1 MRQYWNIPEDRRDEF
16 MNLQIESWRAQIK
29 LLNAIK
35 PIIKAYDG
43 KTYSK
48 RLDKAIEE
56 KYNTREDRNNYVYIS
71 HSYGERLYI
80 YVSCKR
86 ELIIPKEHYNDH
98 DQINDKESC
107 VTLVTYTPED
117 SKLRRIN
124 AAETIKGIDD
134 KIKALHEDI
143 DNSLRA
149 YASLTAYRAKIE
161 EVKRILQEAGDL
173 VKGAPSEFTGLYKT
187 EYCLKE
193 SRY

>member
-1 MRQYWNIPEDRRDEF
+1 MRQYWNIPENKRDEF
-16 MNLQIESWRAQIK
+16 MNLQIESWRAQIA

-35 PIIKAYDG
+35 PIIKSYDG

-56 KYNTREDRNNYVYIS
+56 KYNTRDDRENYVYIS

-86 ELIIPKEHYNDH
+86 ELIIPKEHYSDH
-98 DQINDKESC
+98 NQINDKESC
-107 VTLVTYTPED
+107 VTLATYTPEGAT
-117 SKLRRIN
+117 LRRIN
-124 AAETIKGIDD
+124 AAETIKGIDE
-134 KIKALHEDI
+134 KIESLHADI
-143 DNSLRA
+143 DNTLRA
-149 YASLTAYRAKIE
+149 YANLTQYREKITE
-161 EVKRILQEAGDL
+161 INRILQEAAEL

>member
-1 MRQYWNIPEDRRDEF
+1 MNSYWQIPEGSRDEY

-56 KYNTREDRNNYVYIS
+56 KYNTREDRKNYAYIS

-80 YVSCKR
+80 YAVCNR
-86 ELIIPKEHYNDH
+86 TLVIPKEHYNDH
-98 DQINDKESC
+98 HQIIDKESSAGID
-107 VTLVTYTPED
+107 TYIPED
-117 SKLRRIN
+117 GTLRRIN
-124 AAETIKGIDD
+124 AAETIKNIDRQIENIHD
-134 KIKALHEDI
+134 KIDH
-143 DNSLRA
+143 SLKA
-149 YASLTAYRAKIE
+149 YANLNQYREKIAE
-161 EVKRILQEAGDL
+161 CNRILQKAAEL
-173 VKGAPSEFTGLYKT
+173 IKGAPSEFTGLYRT